1 MATLT
6 QIRDMRA
13 HAKDCRDLATMELC
27 DAALRGDADAREEVD
42 RMIHG
47 DGNDPDVLPW

>member
-1 MATLT
+1 MSGSHSH
-6 QIRDMRA
+6 RN
-13 HAKDCRDLATMELC
+13 
-27 DAALRGDADAREEVD
+27 ADAREEVD